1 MGGVSSC
8 GIERNT
14 NLTNRYNTKKRREG
28 YPSLR
33 FLHWY
38 HRPDNCWTVGHLTE
52 KGRPILGS
60 LFICIQELRAFPQ
73 SCSGA
78 KPG

>member
-8 GIERNT
+8 GIERNI

-38 HRPDNCWTVGHLTE
+38 HCFSNL
-52 KGRPILGS
+52 I
-60 LFICIQELRAFPQ
+60 
-73 SCSGA
+73 
-78 KPG
+78 